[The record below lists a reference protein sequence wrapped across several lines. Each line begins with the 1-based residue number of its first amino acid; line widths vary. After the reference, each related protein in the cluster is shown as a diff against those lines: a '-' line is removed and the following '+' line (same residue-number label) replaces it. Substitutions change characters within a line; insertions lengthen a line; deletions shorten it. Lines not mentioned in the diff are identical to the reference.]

1 MIRIDDRQEHVQLST
16 SFGIN
21 THVDI
26 GITDAGAVAAS
37 LDSSATGSMAGIGTA
52 AIDELGR

>member
-21 THVDI
+21 THVDV
-26 GITDAGAVAAS
+26 GIIDAGAVAAS
-37 LDSSATGSMAGIGTA
+37 LDSSVTGSMAGIATA
-52 AIDELGR
+52 AIDEFRR